1 MGNIVNLVNGYLVYD
16 GMLSSK
22 EKASID
28 EILAAL
34 RVEIPTIENELAKE
48 YGKSVLYKYYLG
60 KCMADLLEKYEISYS
75 DRKKFWD
82 EIKDLASEDDR
93 AERGDSTRRTF
104 YEQCYVLSQINLDT
118 VNKLN
123 WRQWQSLLDRST
135 VHEDPRIY
143 EWIGNLSKKING
155 DAWREFEK
163 VLNLYLK
170 GKDTTVFE
178 NDELFE
184 IYDSLFLMGEM
195 WLKQIKDYAKEHPK
209 SIKVEGKGKTKWSKK
224 YYSRCFE
231 LKREKKLRI
240 VDEQLCKEVFEE
252 IM

>member
-1 MGNIVNLVNGYLVYD
+1 MGKIVNLVDGYLVYD

-22 EKASID
+22 EKATID

-34 RVEIPTIENELAKE
+34 RVEIPTIENELAE
-48 YGKSVLYKYYLG
+48 TYGKNVLYKYYLG
-60 KCMADLLEKYEISYS
+60 KCLADLLEKYDISYS

-93 AERGDSTRRTF
+93 AERGDSTRRSF
-104 YEQCYVLSQINLDT
+104 YEQCYVLAQIDLET

-123 WRQWQSLLDRST
+123 WRQWQSLLDRAT
-135 VHEDPRIY
+135 VHEDSRLY
-143 EWIGNLSKKING
+143 NWIGNLSKKISG

-170 GKDTTVFE
+170 DKDTTVFDD
-178 NDELFE
+178 DELFA

-195 WLKQIKDYAKEHPK
+195 WLKQINEYAKDHPK
-209 SIKVEGKGKTKWSKK
+209 SVKVEGSGKTKWSKK
-224 YYSRCFE
+224 YYSQCFKVKKE
-231 LKREKKLRI
+231 KRVRV
-240 VDEQLCKEVFEE
+240 VDEQMCKDVFDEL
-252 IM
+252 M